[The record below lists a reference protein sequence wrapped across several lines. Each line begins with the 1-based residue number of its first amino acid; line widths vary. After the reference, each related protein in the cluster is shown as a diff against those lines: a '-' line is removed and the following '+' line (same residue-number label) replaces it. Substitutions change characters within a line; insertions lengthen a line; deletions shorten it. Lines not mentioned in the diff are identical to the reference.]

1 MKKEQIKEQKGW
13 FDMMLLA
20 ISAAVLIIGI
30 HQTYMH
36 GFSNAYWIFMLSI
49 AVFLYHQIR
58 KVKRKQGANQPK
70 LNRRA
75 KRYMNKN
82 G

>member
-1 MKKEQIKEQKGW
+1 MTNEQTNEQSGW

-20 ISAAVLIIGI
+20 VSAAVLIIGI

-58 KVKRKQGANQPK
+58 KVKRKQGASQPK